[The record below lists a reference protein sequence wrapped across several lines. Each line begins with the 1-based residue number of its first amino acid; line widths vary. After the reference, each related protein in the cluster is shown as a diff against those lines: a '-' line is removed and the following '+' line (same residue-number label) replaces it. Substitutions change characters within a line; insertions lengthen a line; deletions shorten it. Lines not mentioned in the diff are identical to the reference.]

1 MLGQKVSY
9 AIISPVP
16 QHIVLH
22 TCIQMQ
28 SDPWHYYGSFTPA
41 LGISVMELVMP

>member
-1 MLGQKVSY
+1 MLGQKVLY

-22 TCIQMQ
+22 VYKCSLTHGTTMAASLQLWGFQ
-28 SDPWHYYGSFTPA
+28 SWS
-41 LGISVMELVMP
+41 